1 MTKLIVSGMKVPEPM
16 PASAIK
22 TRKPERLVARG
33 ARSDVKKNSTM
44 PASNT
49 RRAPNTAPR

>member
-1 MTKLIVSGMKVPEPM
+1 MTKLIVRGMKVPEPM
-16 PASAIK
+16 PASASK
-22 TRKPERLVARG
+22 TRKPERLLERG
-33 ARSDVKKNSTM
+33 ARSDVKKKSTM